1 MTTITALLLMC
12 AVVWSAQLSAAGA
25 VSNVDIHVRTVGAR
39 GQVLALDELS
49 WWREESA
56 HAKALERCRARR
68 CDTWA
73 LREMGAAD
81 GGAAT
86 ASSGRNGVRIYFSAA
101 RAEEN
106 DASCWEL
113 FVGEIAI
120 VREHVWLEAR
130 AVRRFAVKPR
140 SAGTVCK

>member
-25 VSNVDIHVRTVGAR
+25 VSNVDIHVRTVDAR

-56 HAKALERCRARR
+56 HTKALERCRARR
-68 CDTWA
+68 GV
-73 LREMGAAD
+73 GAAD

>member
-56 HAKALERCRARR
+56 HAKALERCRAR
-68 CDTWA
+68 
-73 LREMGAAD
+73 REMGAAD